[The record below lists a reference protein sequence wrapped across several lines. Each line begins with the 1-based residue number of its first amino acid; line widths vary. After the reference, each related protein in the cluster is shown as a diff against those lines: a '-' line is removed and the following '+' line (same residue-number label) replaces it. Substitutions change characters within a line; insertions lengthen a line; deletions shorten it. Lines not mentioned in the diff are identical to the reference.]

1 MFDRNRAFR
10 NAAFLLLMAFLAG
23 VIACNTT
30 SQFDPTPIM
39 ATQTALENPAPITDS
54 FVPGDPPATPL
65 GTDRAEPFVPGD
77 PTATPLGTDITDPN
91 FIQGLAAYDAKSY
104 EETVSLMSRVIQ
116 SNPTLAPPY
125 RYRGLAYY
133 LLNDCNSAMNDFD
146 HALSINREYAAAW
159 AGRGLVNSC
168 LGDESQALQDY
179 QKALA
184 IDPSLAF
191 VHHNLGVYN
200 YSLGNYELALE
211 EFSLSVAIDPGRSG
225 AWVGS
230 AEALLQMGRYQE
242 CITNAT
248 RAIEVKL
255 EEWSAYNTRAF
266 CERDS
271 GDFLAAAADYQTFIE
286 HDASADAEAW
296 YNLGY
301 AQFKAGL
308 HQDAVIS
315 YSKTLEMDPDYY
327 PAYIN
332 RGLEYVQLERYDE
345 ALDDY
350 NRALEFGDIPFAYSG
365 RGDAYFGLK
374 MYDRAIADFE
384 KAISLMQGSPSSAHS
399 YCMVALSYFEV
410 GRYQDTID
418 AAEISNG
425 LDPFCGGQRLFEY
438 QGRSH
443 YALGDPEQGILYMT
457 KALHMGGF
465 SMGFY
470 YRGIMY
476 HDTGEYE
483 KASSDLNRFL
493 ATVQSPDVYKKEIA
507 DAKTRLA
514 ELTP

>member
-1 MFDRNRAFR
+1 MFNQNRVSR
-10 NAAFLLLMAFLAG
+10 NAIFLLFAVVLAG
-23 VIACNTT
+23 VIACNRT
-30 SQFDPTPIM
+30 SQFP
-39 ATQTALENPAPITDS
+39 PAPPVSTQSAPYNPNAIS
-54 FVPGDPPATPL
+54 NS
-65 GTDRAEPFVPGD
+65 FVPGD

-91 FIQGLAAYDAKSY
+91 FIRGLAAYEARSY
-104 EETVSLMSRVIQ
+104 EETISLMSMVIQ
-116 SNPTLAPPY
+116 SNPKLAPPY
-125 RYRGLAYY
+125 RYRGLASY
-133 LLNDCNSAMNDFD
+133 LLNDCNSALDDFD
-146 HALSINREYAAAW
+146 QALSINREYAAAW
-159 AGRGLVNSC
+159 AGRGLANYC
-168 LGDESQALQDY
+168 LGDEPQALQDY
-179 QKALA
+179 QKALS

-191 VHHNLGVYN
+191 VHHNLGVHY
-200 YSLGNYELALE
+200 YGLGDYERSLE
-211 EFSLSVAIDPGRSG
+211 EYSRSVAIDPGRSG

-242 CITNAT
+242 CITNT
-248 RAIEVKL
+248 TKAIEVKL

-266 CERDS
+266 CERES
-271 GDFLAAAADYQTFIE
+271 GDFLAAVADHKTFIE
-286 HDASADAEAW
+286 HDASADAEDW

-308 HQDAVIS
+308 HQDAVVS
-315 YSKTLEMDPDYY
+315 YGKTLEMDPNYY
-327 PAYIN
+327 RAYIN
-332 RGLEYVQLERYDE
+332 RGVEYVQLERYDE
-345 ALDDY
+345 ALNDY
-350 NRALEFGDIPFAYSG
+350 NKALEFGDIPFAYSG

-374 MYDRAIADFE
+374 MYDLAIADFE

-410 GRYQDTID
+410 GRYQDTIN
-418 AAEISNG
+418 AAEISNR
-425 LDPFCGGQRLFEY
+425 LDPSCGGPRLFEY

-443 YALGDPEQGILYMT
+443 YALGDPEQGILYMN
-457 KALHMGGF
+457 KAFQMEEF
-465 SMGFY
+465 SLGYY